1 MADTPVIYMGE
12 PPGGEDRW
20 AAWSREGLMQG
31 IGALTM
37 TLATIACTLRVYAR
51 TRLIRQ
57 KLVLD
62 DYLVCMSTIACW
74 AFYALSL
81 CSKSVSVRILMLFG
95 VTRYALDVRYGRDA
109 DFMVISGQVWR
120 SRSTH
125 VANDDG
131 GIHYAIKGEQ
141 LVTNPGPSV
150 WQLTHK
156 RNQFTLGL
164 AASYILSSEV
174 AKISILMFYFR
185 ISPDRRFHVA
195 VGCMIGILSIY
206 SALYILL
213 NIFGCTPVSDAWN
226 VAKQAAGE
234 AQCIDKGKFYLAAV
248 VVNVAIDF
256 IILLLPIPV
265 IAPLQMPM
273 RRKISLC
280 LLFATGGFT
289 IFAATY
295 NSVLTIKLFASDD
308 YNWELSKELLW
319 MYAEL
324 ASCVIC
330 ASGPT
335 LKPVFT
341 LVIFPRLGI
350 RTSASRAGYRE
361 HQDGSGGKS
370 NNSGGLK
377 TIGSI
382 ASKPKPSRSRSR
394 SRTDGAIELESEDDL
409 SINNN
414 NNNNQKSGGG
424 GRRKTN
430 TTDDQDKLW
439 SRVANHGR
447 DHSSQNFQITS
458 TGTHDDDNGL
468 EPGDDKW
475 KGNDLF
481 RRNSVG
487 INVTR
492 EVDIAYDS
500 TKPLD
505 QV

>member
-1 MADTPVIYMGE
+1 MADATVIYMGE
-12 PPGGEDRW
+12 PPNEEDRW

-37 TLATIACTLRVYAR
+37 TLATIACALRVYAR

-57 KLVLD
+57 KLLLD
-62 DYLVCMSTIACW
+62 DFNVQRELTENS
-74 AFYALSL
+74 
-81 CSKSVSVRILMLFG
+81 RIG
-95 VTRYALDVRYGRDA
+95 
-109 DFMVISGQVWR
+109 
-120 SRSTH
+120 
-125 VANDDG
+125 
-131 GIHYAIKGEQ
+131 K
-141 LVTNPGPSV
+141 
-150 WQLTHK
+150 
-156 RNQFTLGL
+156 QFTLGL

-185 ISPDRRFHVA
+185 ISPDKRFHFA
-195 VGCMIGILSIY
+195 VGGMIGILSIY

-213 NIFGCTPVSDAWN
+213 NIFGCMPISDAWN

-234 AQCIDKGKFYLAAV
+234 AKCIDKGQFYLAAV

-265 IAPLQMPM
+265 IAPLQMPL

-280 LLFATGGFT
+280 LLFRNRCT

-350 RTSASRAGYRE
+350 RSSSSRAGYRE
-361 HQDGSGGKS
+361 HQDESSGPSYNKQGH
-370 NNSGGLK
+370 GGGGGDLK

-382 ASKPKPSRSRSR
+382 ASKPKSKSRRPAPH
-394 SRTDGAIELESEDDL
+394 DGAIELESEDDDL
-409 SINNN
+409 SI
-414 NNNNQKSGGG
+414 
-424 GRRKTN
+424 RREPLRESNTAG
-430 TTDDQDKLW
+430 TTDDQARLW

-447 DHSSQNFQITS
+447 DHSSQNFQVTS
-458 TGTHDDDNGL
+458 LGHDVDALDPDDGR
-468 EPGDDKW
+468 W
-475 KGNDLF
+475 KGSGLD
-481 RRNSVG
+481 RRNSTG

-492 EVDIAYDS
+492 EVNVAYDS
-500 TKPLD
+500 AKPLSH
-505 QV
+505 V